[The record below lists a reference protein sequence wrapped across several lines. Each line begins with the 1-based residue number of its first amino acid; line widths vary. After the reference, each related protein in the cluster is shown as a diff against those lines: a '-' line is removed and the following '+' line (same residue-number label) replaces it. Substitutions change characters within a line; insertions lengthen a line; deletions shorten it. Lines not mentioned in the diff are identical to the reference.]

1 MFPGHLQTGHEH
13 PEVLVRRRVRE
24 LQLQGDGVGLTH
36 HEVMSPGLQL
46 DGDVGITAGAR
57 SVWTVTELEV
67 DVFFV
72 NLETENNPGL
82 QSL

>member
-1 MFPGHLQTGHEH
+1 MFAGHLQTGHEH
-13 PEVLVRRRVRE
+13 TEVLVCRRVRQ
-24 LQLQGDGVGLTH
+24 LQLQSDGVGLTH

-46 DGDVGITAGAR
+46 DGDIGITAGSS

-72 NLETENNPGL
+72 NLETANNPGL